1 MQCAFEDTAPSIADS
16 AYVSEMAYLIGDV
29 TLERDVSVW
38 PFVCLRGDYGPITV
52 GAQSNVQDFTMLHE
66 ATIGSG
72 VTIGHNVVID
82 RATVGDD
89 VLVGISS
96 TILPGATIE
105 DDCIVAAG
113 SLIREDQTVPSGHM
127 AYGAPAEIRPL
138 SEDHVDEIRWY
149 CEEYL
154 TLAERYRNDGTVRSD
169 ERESNQE

>member
-1 MQCAFEDTAPSIADS
+1 MQRAFEGTRPSIADS
-16 AYVSEMAYLIGDV
+16 AFVSEMAYLIGDV
-29 TLERDVSVW
+29 TLEENASVW
-38 PFVCLRGDYGPITV
+38 PFTCLRGDYGPISV
-52 GAQSNVQDFTMLHE
+52 GTDSNVQDFTMLHE
-66 ATIGSG
+66 ATVGSG
-72 VTIGHNVVID
+72 VTIGHNVVVD

-113 SLIREDQTVPSGHM
+113 SLIREDRTVPSGHM

-154 TLAERYRNDGTVRSD
+154 TLAERYRNDGSIRHD
-169 ERESNQE
+169 EYEDDTQ